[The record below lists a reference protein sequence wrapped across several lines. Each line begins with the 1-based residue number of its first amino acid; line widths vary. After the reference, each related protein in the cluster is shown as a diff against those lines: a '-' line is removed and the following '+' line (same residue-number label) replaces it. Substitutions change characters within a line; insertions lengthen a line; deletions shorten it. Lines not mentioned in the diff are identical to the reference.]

1 MQQLLAETGGKMK
14 MLEITG
20 FFLFMFLLIPL
31 LSVFADDSKEQ
42 AATKA
47 AESWLQLVDAGKY
60 EESWEH
66 AATLFKNA
74 ITKDEWVKTIK
85 AAREPFGSFV
95 SRTFKGAQYQTSLP
109 GAPDGEYVI
118 IQFDAS
124 FEKKKSAVET
134 VTPML
139 EDGNWKVSGYYIR

>member
-1 MQQLLAETGGKMK
+1 MKLFELAG
-14 MLEITG
+14 L
-20 FFLFMFLLIPL
+20 FLLIFL
-31 LSVFADDSKEQ
+31 LAPILGVFADESKEQ

-60 EESWEH
+60 EESWDQ
-66 AATLFKNA
+66 AASLFKNA
-74 ITKDEWVKTIK
+74 ITKEEWIKTIK
-85 AAREPFGSFV
+85 AARDPFGKFV
-95 SRTFKGAQYQTSLP
+95 SRKLKGTQHQTSLP

-118 IQFDAS
+118 VQFDTT

-139 EDGNWKVSGYYIR
+139 EQDGTWKVSGYYIR